1 MNKDIR
7 MLTEAYA
14 RILNESLQTIEK
26 FKNNLVGAFMVTFDI
41 DRGDIA
47 TNREEGKILYNPYS
61 TQLGLRSYGIEFDY
75 RLPKKCK
82 NVISCYI
89 SIKYKH
95 TIYLIDTMLYYWNME
110 PTKGDFMDVAHG
122 NNLEEDWTKQR
133 EEGIDT
139 SKALTVYGQIREL
152 DNNDKEEDY
161 IADFGYPEDAFR
173 HYKVE
178 GSNLGKFVEEI
189 KKLIDGEDDKEDKE
203 EYPNPIIGS
212 GVEDEDLV
220 TVR

>member
-7 MLTEAYA
+7 MLTEAYS

-47 TNREEGKILYNPYS
+47 TNYKEGKEVYDPYS
-61 TQLGLRSYGIEFDY
+61 SQYGMRNYSIDFDY
-75 RLPKKCK
+75 RLPKKC
-82 NVISCYI
+82 NNSLSCYI
-89 SIKYKH
+89 AIRYKMEV
-95 TIYLIDTMLYYWNME
+95 YLIDLIMYYWKQE
-110 PTKGDFMDVAHG
+110 PQKGDFMDVAHG
-122 NNLEEDWTKQR
+122 NNLEKDWSRQKVGVET
-133 EEGIDT
+133 GSI
-139 SKALTVYGQIREL
+139 LTVSGQIKSF
-152 DNNDKEEDY
+152 DKNDGEEDY
-161 IADFGYPEDAFR
+161 LGVFGYPEDGYR

-178 GSNLGKFVEEI
+178 GGNLGNLVKEI
-189 KKLIDGEDDKEDKE
+189 KNIIDGEDDKEDKE
-203 EYPNPIIGS
+203 EYPDPIIGS